1 MQYHAWKGE
10 TYILLLLF
18 RIPYWRMQYTMRSA
32 IDVAYDV
39 MGGRKLL
46 FCPTKSQRIVY
57 FANEML
63 AHIQYTCT

>member
-1 MQYHAWKGE
+1 MISATQY
-10 TYILLLLF
+10 
-18 RIPYWRMQYTMRSA
+18 R
-32 IDVAYDV
+32 IDVTYYYDV
-39 MGGRKLL
+39 MRGRKLL